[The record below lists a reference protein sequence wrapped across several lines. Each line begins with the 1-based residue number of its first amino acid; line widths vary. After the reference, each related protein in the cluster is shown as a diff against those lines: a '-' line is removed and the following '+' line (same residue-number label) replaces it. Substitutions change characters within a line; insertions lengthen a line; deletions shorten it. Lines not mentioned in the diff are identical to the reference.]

1 MIQEFSLKN
10 FLSFNDKQTVSFL
23 ASSDKTLLDEL
34 TYEPKKGVKLLK
46 LLMIYGA
53 NASGKSNFLIA
64 IQTLWMLLISPE
76 EKENENIEFYK
87 PFELNK
93 SDSTEFEIIFWI
105 GERKFKYKV
114 EFNEEVIIYEK
125 MDYLSDSGVM
135 SNLYER
141 EFGKEI
147 KFGSTIDIKNKEKN
161 EFNLNTLKNHTVLST
176 LNKKNIKA
184 PKIIVD
190 LYNWIKNNV
199 HEINA
204 YNSPFEI
211 AEYASKNSK
220 IKSFLL
226 DILCRADF
234 NITDFKLIETKLNDK
249 LREEI
254 IKNDNLPDKL
264 KEELLKPQ
272 KQVLFTHK
280 NAENEFQ
287 IDFGMESAGTRI
299 YFRLARLLI
308 ELGNDS
314 TVVLEDELEDSL
326 HYDLLL
332 HFLETF
338 LRMDKKS
345 QLIFTTHN
353 QMILDEDWILRRDMV
368 CFVEKSRQNSTSEI
382 YKASDLGLHKN
393 LSLLNAYKIGR
404 LGAKPTLG
412 STFLNEI

>member
-1 MIQEFSLKN
+1 MIQEFSLRN
-10 FLSFNDKQTVSFL
+10 FLSFNEKQTVSFL
-23 ASSDKTLLDEL
+23 ATSDKTLLEEL

-53 NASGKSNFLIA
+53 NASGKSNLLIA

-93 SDSTEFEIIFWI
+93 NDSTEFEIIFWI

-135 SNLYER
+135 SDLYER
-141 EFGKEI
+141 EFGKDI

-184 PKIIVD
+184 PKIIAD
-190 LYNWIKNNV
+190 LYSWIKNNV

-204 YNSPFEI
+204 YASPFEI

-226 DILCRADF
+226 DVLCRADF

-254 IKNDNLPDKL
+254 IKNETLPDKL

-280 NAENEFQ
+280 NDDNEFQ
-287 IDFGMESAGTRI
+287 IDFGMESSGTRI

-308 ELGNDS
+308 ELGKDS

-368 CFVEKSRQNSTSEI
+368 CFVEKSRKKSTSEI

-404 LGAKPTLG
+404 LGAKPNLG

>member
-10 FLSFNDKQTVSFL
+10 FLSFSDKQTVSFL
-23 ASSDKTLLDEL
+23 ATSDKTLLNEL
-34 TYEPKKGVKLLK
+34 TYEPRKGVKLLK

-53 NASGKSNFLIA
+53 NASGKSNFLFA

-76 EKENENIEFYK
+76 EKEDENIELYK

-93 SDSTEFEIIFWI
+93 NDSTEFEIVFWI
-105 GERKFKYKV
+105 SERKFEYKV
-114 EFNEEVIIYEK
+114 EFNESIIIYEK
-125 MDYLSDSGVM
+125 MDYMSDSGIM

-141 EFGKEI
+141 EYGKEI
-147 KFGSTIDIKNKEKN
+147 KFGSTIDIKTKEKN

-184 PKIIVD
+184 PKIIIE

-204 YNSPFEI
+204 YNSPYEI
-211 AEYASKNSK
+211 AEYASKDDK
-220 IKSFLL
+220 IKTFLL
-226 DILCRADF
+226 DILCKADF
-234 NITDFKLIETKLNDK
+234 NIIDFKLIETKLNDK

-254 IKNDNLPDKL
+254 IKNDTLPDKL

-280 NAENEFQ
+280 NDDNEFQ

-353 QMILDEDWILRRDMV
+353 QMILDEDWILRRDMI
-368 CFVEKSRQNSTSEI
+368 CLVEKSRQKSTSEI
-382 YKASDLGLHKN
+382 YKASNLGLHKN

-404 LGAKPTLG
+404 LGAKPNLG
-412 STFLNEI
+412 STFLNEM

>member
-93 SDSTEFEIIFWI
+93 NDSTEFEIIFWI

-135 SNLYER
+135 SDLYER

-234 NITDFKLIETKLNDK
+234 NIIDFKLIETKLNDK

-254 IKNDNLPDKL
+254 IKNDTLPDKL

-280 NAENEFQ
+280 NDENEFQ

-368 CFVEKSRQNSTSEI
+368 CFVEKSRQKSTSEI